1 MFVGIDWASERHAV
15 CVLDDAGR
23 KATAFAIAHTADGF
37 DQLVARLRRF
47 GDPAGLP
54 VAIERPD
61 GRLVDRLLEAGHPV
75 VPVQPNAIK
84 AWRDA
89 EVLSGAKNDPS
100 DAALIAEYLRLRF
113 HRLRVLAPFSAET
126 RALRAVVRTRDDLV
140 DQRVAASNQLGAC
153 LDAFWPGA
161 KAIFADLASP
171 ITLDFLTRYPT
182 PESAASLSERRLAA
196 FLTKHG
202 YSGRRPPAQLLARLH
217 AAPAGL
223 TGTVEVE
230 ARRDAVLA
238 MVKVLRALLAAI
250 KDLDRSVIAHL
261 GEHPDGEIFTSLPRS
276 GRINAAQVLAEWG
289 DCLPAYA
296 DAEAV
301 ACLAGATPVTK
312 QSGKHTSSASAGP
325 ATSASAGR
333 SAPSPTTPAMA
344 RRGRPRS
351 TPTRSLAAAT
361 TPMPCGSCPGLDP
374 GDLALLD
381 RPSPRRPGQARHRPQ
396 ADRNGDF
403 RRLRLTQ
410 RVSCRLPGCG

>member
-23 KATAFAIAHTADGF
+23 KATAFVIAHTADGF
-37 DQLVARLRRF
+37 DQLAARLRRY
-47 GDPAGLP
+47 GDPGGLP

-100 DAALIAEYLRLRF
+100 DAALIAEYLRLRQ
-113 HRLRVLAPFSAET
+113 HRLRVLASFSPET

-153 LDAFWPGA
+153 LEAFWPGA

-171 ITLDFLTRYPT
+171 ITLDFLARYPT
-182 PESAASLSERRLAA
+182 PESATSLGERRMAA

-202 YSGRRPPAQLLARLH
+202 YCGRRSPGELLARLR
-217 AAPAGL
+217 AAPVGL

-238 MVKVLRALLAAI
+238 LVRVLRALVAAI
-250 KDLDRSVIAHL
+250 KDLDRSVVAHL

-289 DCLPAYA
+289 DCRQAYA

-301 ACLAGATPVTK
+301 ACLAGATPVTN
-312 QSGKHTSSASAGP
+312 QSGKHTTVSFRWACNKRFRRAICTFADNSRHASPWAAKLYADALARGCDHPHAVRVLARAWIRVIWRCWVDQVPYDP
-325 ATSASAGR
+325 AKHGTARKLTEMTTSAV
-333 SAPSPTTPAMA
+333 
-344 RRGRPRS
+344 RG
-351 TPTRSLAAAT
+351 
-361 TPMPCGSCPGLDP
+361 
-374 GDLALLD
+374 
-381 RPSPRRPGQARHRPQ
+381 
-396 ADRNGDF
+396 
-403 RRLRLTQ
+403 
-410 RVSCRLPGCG
+410 

>member
-23 KATAFAIAHTADGF
+23 KATAFVIAHTADGF
-37 DQLVARLRRF
+37 DQLAARLRRY
-47 GDPAGLP
+47 GDPGGLP

-100 DAALIAEYLRLRF
+100 DAALIAEYLRLRQ
-113 HRLRVLAPFSAET
+113 HRLRVLAPFSPET
-126 RALRAVVRTRDDLV
+126 RALRAFVRTRDDLV

-153 LDAFWPGA
+153 LEAFWPGA

-182 PESAASLSERRLAA
+182 PESAASLGERRLVA

-202 YSGRRPPAQLLARLH
+202 YCGRRSPGELLARLR

-223 TGTVEVE
+223 TGTVEAE
-230 ARRDAVLA
+230 ARRDTVLA
-238 MVKVLRALLAAI
+238 MVKVLRALVAAI
-250 KDLDRSVIAHL
+250 KDLDRSVVAHL

-289 DCLPAYA
+289 DCRQAYA

-301 ACLAGATPVTK
+301 ACLAGATPVTN
-312 QSGKHTSSASAGP
+312 QSGKHTTVSFRWACNKRFRRAICTFADNSRHASPWAAKLYADALARGCDHPHAVRVLARAWIRVIWRCWVDQVPYDP
-325 ATSASAGR
+325 AKHGTARKLTEMTTSA
-333 SAPSPTTPAMA
+333 
-344 RRGRPRS
+344 
-351 TPTRSLAAAT
+351 
-361 TPMPCGSCPGLDP
+361 
-374 GDLALLD
+374 
-381 RPSPRRPGQARHRPQ
+381 
-396 ADRNGDF
+396 
-403 RRLRLTQ
+403 
-410 RVSCRLPGCG
+410 V